1 MCAKLSVLPQR
12 NKTNAQMSERDTL
25 AKYCERLTL
34 VGLQLSA
41 LRLRLRRSCGGA
53 RGCGAVR
60 IPRRQDDYTPQP
72 RVSKFVYSSLYYWF
86 LLPHPSKHLELKKDF
101 KKYMWPWHGGLQ
113 N

>member
-1 MCAKLSVLPQR
+1 MHEWQPGALRAFVLLVAQHDDEGCRSRCAKLSVLPQR

-60 IPRRQDDYTPQP
+60 IPRRQDD
-72 RVSKFVYSSLYYWF
+72 
-86 LLPHPSKHLELKKDF
+86 
-101 KKYMWPWHGGLQ
+101 
-113 N
+113 

>member
-1 MCAKLSVLPQR
+1 MHEWQPGALRAFVLLVAQHDDEGCRSRCAKLSVLPQR

-41 LRLRLRRSCGGA
+41 LRLRLRLRLRRSCGGA

-60 IPRRQDDYTPQP
+60 IPRRQDDYTPHP
-72 RVSKFVYSSLYYWF
+72 RMSKV
-86 LLPHPSKHLELKKDF
+86 
-101 KKYMWPWHGGLQ
+101 
-113 N
+113 